1 MAANILYHSR
11 VRRDVFP
18 LIPAGG
24 RALDVGGGYGATV
37 AALRSEGVFD
47 YAGVIDK
54 VPAVSPLPYEF
65 HYSGDLEDPELLRH
79 VGDKE
84 GPFDTILCLDT
95 LEHLL
100 DPWGLV
106 ARLSA
111 LLAPG
116 GAIVASIPNVRHYSV
131 SVPLL
136 LLGRWD
142 YRDAEILDRT
152 HLRFFVRSTA
162 IELMASSGLVVDSV
176 AAIPRQRIRDKVA
189 RAASLGLADDILA
202 LQYGIRA
209 RKP

>member
-1 MAANILYHSR
+1 MAGDLLYHSR
-11 VRRDVFP
+11 VRRDMFP
-18 LIPAGG
+18 LIPPGR

-37 AALRSEGVFD
+37 AALRDEGFFD
-47 YAGVIDK
+47 YTGVIDK
-54 VPAVSPLPYEF
+54 VPAATPLAYDF
-65 HYSGDLEDPELLRH
+65 HYSGDVEDPDLLRL

-95 LEHLL
+95 LEHLV
-100 DPWGLV
+100 DPWSLIC
-106 ARLSA
+106 RLTT

-136 LLGRWD
+136 FLGRWHYQD
-142 YRDAEILDRT
+142 TEILDRT

-162 IELMASSGLVVDSV
+162 IELMESSGLIVDAV
-176 AAIPRQRIRDKVA
+176 AAIPRQRIRDKLARVA
-189 RAASLGLADDILA
+189 SFGLADSILA